1 MVFRSQCEGWDT
13 LHESMCIQGNEGE
26 SGCGDVE
33 SGGESRI
40 PLGKWESGDLGEGRG
55 EESTLTPLYLRA
67 WGGLAYYLQAFVY
80 KFLQIFFTLKY
91 IHAMERTSIS
101 VHIFSIQMMSTT

>member
-1 MVFRSQCEGWDT
+1 MS
-13 LHESMCIQGNEGE
+13 GNEGE
-26 SGCGDVE
+26 SGCGDVA

-67 WGGLAYYLQAFVY
+67 WGGLAYYLQVFVY

-91 IHAMERTSIS
+91 IHEMERTSIS
-101 VHIFSIQMMSTT
+101 VHIFSIQMMTTT